1 MTVLRK
7 ISRSQLK
14 AWAIGHLKTQ
24 QGGLC
29 CICRQ
34 PIDLTVKGHKSDW
47 VVDHDHTD
55 GRIRGVLH
63 RGCNGAEGRVA
74 NAVGRW
80 AGMGM
85 NYQKIIP
92 WLEGLVLYLRQ
103 EPTQILYPDHKTDEQ
118 KAEAAKQKARVAAAR
133 RRAIAKMKEQQ

>member
-1 MTVLRK
+1 MQAHK

-14 AWAIGHLKTQ
+14 AWAIGHLKMRQ
-24 QGGLC
+24 AGLC
-29 CICRQ
+29 CICKQ
-34 PIDLTVKGHKSDW
+34 PIDLTVKGHNSDF
-47 VVDHDHTD
+47 VVDHDHNT

-63 RGCNGAEGRVA
+63 RGCNGAEGKVA

-80 AGMGM
+80 AGTGM
-85 NYQKIIP
+85 NYAKIIP
-92 WLEGLVLYLRQ
+92 WLENLVAYLKQ